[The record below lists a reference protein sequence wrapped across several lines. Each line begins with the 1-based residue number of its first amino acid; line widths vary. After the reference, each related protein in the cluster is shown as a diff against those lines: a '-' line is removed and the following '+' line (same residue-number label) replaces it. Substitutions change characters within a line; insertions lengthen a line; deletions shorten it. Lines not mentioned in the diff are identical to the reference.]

1 MTSSLFFIVLKC
13 PLVLQTTL
21 NLYPERTQIFWW
33 LRQSLSIE
41 NGVLTPLTGYR
52 NSAKFFFYLFIL
64 FFAFLRAAPAVC
76 GSSQARGRIRATAEK
91 KKVTRFGSRDFFNR
105 LSKDK
110 ISPALLYGLVNYFQ
124 FGILSAKTRALACI
138 CGCQGS
144 GCFQAGNI
152 Y

>member
-1 MTSSLFFIVLKC
+1 MEVPRLGVESELQLKRKKL
-13 PLVLQTTL
+13 PGL
-21 NLYPERTQIFWW
+21 
-33 LRQSLSIE
+33 
-41 NGVLTPLTGYR
+41 
-52 NSAKFFFYLFIL
+52 
-64 FFAFLRAAPAVC
+64 AP
-76 GSSQARGRIRATAEK
+76 GI
-91 KKVTRFGSRDFFNR
+91 FFNR